1 MVLSTLFQKNLTKAF
16 PSMSNLIIESIKKQ
30 QERDESSVATENL
43 TEGSVFRSLLK
54 YAAPMIVTSILQAV
68 YSIVDIWIAGIY
80 IGGSG
85 ISGISN

>member
-1 MVLSTLFQKNLTKAF
+1 MTNIFRRL
-16 PSMSNLIIESIKKQ
+16 SNLIKEVIHT
-30 QERDESSVATENL
+30 ERNDIGMTTENL

-85 ISGISN
+85 ISGIL